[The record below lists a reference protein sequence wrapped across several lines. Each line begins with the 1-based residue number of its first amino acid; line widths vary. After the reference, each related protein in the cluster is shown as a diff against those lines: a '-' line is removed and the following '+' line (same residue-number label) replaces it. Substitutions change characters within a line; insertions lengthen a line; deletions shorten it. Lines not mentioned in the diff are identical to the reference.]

1 MIIKSDAIKILT
13 SFIQEIEK
21 IKKSNFNSI
30 EFKKW
35 EFSLLAALKNIF
47 FENHL
52 YLLKAEELL
61 EIKRDVF
68 YYFSESEIQ
77 SLHAKNLDE
86 VKFLLLSIIEE
97 ITLYWNDEDLF
108 LLNLKEGTITDNKR
122 NLIKLPKEV
131 IDLIKRS
138 L

>member
-1 MIIKSDAIKILT
+1 MIIKNDAIKILM

-21 IKKSNFNSI
+21 IKESNFNSI

-97 ITLYWNDEDLF
+97 ITLYWNDDDLF

-122 NLIKLPKEV
+122 NLIKLPQEV

>member
-108 LLNLKEGTITDNKR
+108 LLNLKEGSITDNKR
-122 NLIKLPKEV
+122 NLIKLPQEV

>member
-1 MIIKSDAIKILT
+1 MIIKSNAIKILT
-13 SFIQEIEK
+13 SFIQNIEEIK
-21 IKKSNFNSI
+21 LSKFNSV

-68 YYFSESEIQ
+68 YYFSEVEIQ

-97 ITLYWNDEDLF
+97 INLYWNDDDLF
-108 LLNLKEGTITDNKR
+108 LLNLKDGTLTDNKK
-122 NLIKLPKEV
+122 NLIKLPEEV
-131 IDLIKRS
+131 IDLIKKS

>member
-1 MIIKSDAIKILT
+1 MIIKNDAIKILM

-21 IKKSNFNSI
+21 IKESNFNSI

-97 ITLYWNDEDLF
+97 ITLYWNDDDLF

-122 NLIKLPKEV
+122 NLIKLPHEV

>member
-1 MIIKSDAIKILT
+1 MIIKNDAIKILT

-21 IKKSNFNSI
+21 IKENNFNSI

-97 ITLYWNDEDLF
+97 ITLYWNDDDLF
-108 LLNLKEGTITDNKR
+108 LLNLKEGTIIDNKR
-122 NLIKLPKEV
+122 NLIKLPQEV
-131 IDLIKRS
+131 IDLIKKS